1 MRPGSSCHITVFFM
15 IMFGIKDFF
24 IILPYLLGVGCLIFS
39 AIYGLKT
46 WKANKKDGKEDME

>member
-1 MRPGSSCHITVFFM
+1 M